1 MNLKKVLGILTT
13 TALALTLAACSGG
26 DNNENNQSQDKT
38 SNNETSQNKT
48 NENNATSQSNN
59 QPKSNMN
66 QSSSKQPSVDEIV
79 QNLTDEEKYALAL
92 YERRLIGSHI
102 VVTANDLANGQYEK
116 VQNGGPSEMKPV
128 SQLTLVPSEY
138 PGTPSDT
145 RVYWVQPSTSAS
157 SGTTVFINANQVMIY
172 PIQAPMTY
180 DDILNYAS
188 EDNLVFNIHDLYNRH
203 SNEDY
208 KGLANKIIIG
218 QAPPEET
225 SQAQDTSASSSSS
238 SSSIKVTRENVID
251 LVEDYEGHLL
261 DTDTYTYKEPAQLS
275 DGSWGFSF
283 LDKAGNL
290 AGSYIVSKDGVV
302 TKYDEK
308 GIEE

>member
-1 MNLKKVLGILTT
+1 MKKVLGILTT
-13 TALALTLAACSGG
+13 TGLALTLAACSGG
-26 DNNENNQSQDKT
+26 DNNESNQSQDKT

-48 NENNATSQSNN
+48 NENNTTNQSNN

-66 QSSSKQPSVDEIV
+66 QSSQKQPSVDEIV

-92 YERRLIGSHI
+92 YESGINDI
-102 VVTANDLANGQYEK
+102 VVTPNDLANGQYEK
-116 VQNGGPSEMKPV
+116 THNGGHSEIKTI
-128 SQLTLVPSEY
+128 SRITLVPGNPNGH
-138 PGTPSDT
+138 PGTPSNV
-145 RVYWVQPSTSAS
+145 RLYGPSPAKTTAG
-157 SGTTVFINANQVMIY
+157 GTGVLISDDQVVIY
-172 PIQAPMTY
+172 ITQSPKTY
-180 DDILNYAS
+180 DQIVNDPYGAS
-188 EDNLVFNIHDLYNRH
+188 HVFNVKDLYNRH
-203 SNEDY
+203 SSEDY
-208 KGLANKIIIG
+208 KGLASKIVIG
-218 QAPPEET
+218 QAPSEET
-225 SQAQDTSASSSSS
+225 SQAQDTSSSSSSS

-261 DTDTYTYKEPAQLS
+261 DTNTYTYKEPAQLG

-290 AGSYIVSKDGVV
+290 AGSYIVSADGVV